1 MGPCHAHAA
10 LDRLDLR
17 ALAALLVGL
26 SIGWGG
32 PLQAATVL
40 SIGDG
45 DTIRVLEDGKR
56 ITVRLACIDD
66 PEMAQAPYGAQSRL
80 RV

>member
-1 MGPCHAHAA
+1 M
-10 LDRLDLR
+10 DRLDLR